1 VTALLDRWDA
11 FAAAEPAPAWLAERR
26 RAGIARARTAGFPT
40 QKDEDWKFTSVAAI
54 AGANLW
60 PVDGREDGESGRPVV
75 PSSRLSDVREADLS
89 DHLFGHPEW
98 PRLVLV
104 NGRVAPALSRLDGL
118 PAGVRLLSL
127 SRALAEEPALVEP
140 LFGSVCAAE
149 ENAFTAMNAAYATDG
164 LVLVVPKGVELA
176 APVHLL
182 HVTDASARDGM
193 IHVRNLVVAER
204 QAKVTLVESFVSLAD
219 VPVFT
224 NAVTEVRLGDG
235 ARVAHVKIQRQGER
249 AFHVD
254 TTQAEQGR
262 DSSYDSFSFAIGGRL
277 ARTNVYTRLAGA
289 GAHVTLDG
297 LYILHGE
304 QHVDHQTRVEH
315 IAPNCTSWEVYKGI
329 LDGKSHGVFNGKVFV
344 RPEAQ
349 KTDGKQTNNN
359 LVLSD
364 QAKVDTKPQLEIFAD
379 DVKCTHGATVG
390 RLDPAAVFYLRSRG
404 LPAAEARRMLTWGFA
419 SDVLDNVASLPVREH
434 LRTLARAR
442 LDEAVG

>member
-11 FAAAEPAPAWLAERR
+11 FAAAEAAPAWLAERR
-26 RAGIARARTAGFPT
+26 RAGIARVRTAGFPT

-54 AGANLW
+54 AGA
-60 PVDGREDGESGRPVV
+60 DFRPVAGGQDGSMAGPPHPAIQ
-75 PSSRLSDVREADLS
+75 PSGHPAILEG
-89 DHLFGHPEW
+89 HLFGHPEW

-118 PAGVRLLSL
+118 PAGVRLLPL

-176 APVHLL
+176 TPVHLL

-204 QAKVTLVESFVSLAD
+204 QSKVTLVESFVGLAD
-219 VPVFT
+219 VPVLV
-224 NAVTEVRLGDG
+224 NAVTEARLDDG
-235 ARVAHVKIQRQGER
+235 AQVAHVKIQRQGER

-262 DSSYDSFSFAIGGRL
+262 DTSYDSFSFAIGGRL
-277 ARTNVYTRLAGA
+277 ARTNVYTRLSGA

-329 LDGKSHGVFNGKVFV
+329 LDGRSHGVFNGKVFV

-390 RLDPAAVFYLRSRG
+390 RLDPTAVFYLRSRG
-404 LPAAEARRMLTWGFA
+404 LPAAEAKRMLTWGFA

-442 LDEAVG
+442 LDEAAG